1 MQWGIDPRD
10 FGSCAGCESADPR
23 VHEEEGVGRGLH
35 FSPGLSVTV
44 IA

>member
-35 FSPGLSVTV
+35 FSLGLPVTV